1 MGTALDSES
10 HSQEGSDVRMLTFG
24 LQKSC
29 QSRFG
34 PRVGRIILAAPREE
48 CTTDIAIDGTSSVTL
63 DTPNILVGTSRGVV
77 PHLSRDHCNS
87 ADAIKWI
94 NVPFESFIEQSPPVP
109 TLQTGPDPL
118 HNFLGF
124 DKRRHIVSLCLR
136 DPMDTREMP
145 PNGNAYV
152 SALCV
157 RGVRK
162 VTPSDWR
169 KYVYKLQPDVVFAL
183 SDTPFTAP
191 PHSQKRVTKSIERS
205 IAWLV
210 DILRSLEYP
219 VRPCSLPISGQPS
232 QHPLNVFVN
241 MAGGTSIP
249 AREAFAHSLSEELY
263 GPDLEAVKPIKRL
276 DDGVVGYSF
285 DLATLRGSI
294 PKPLCLLRRTQVNN
308 VLQQESPNML
318 QDAVKLIEIPTPEN
332 GDIHTPPPLP
342 SRIAESAVL
351 PDAASLLQASLKQ
364 LPDGKPR
371 LVTGVRSP
379 HEMLR
384 LIRDVGV
391 DIFDADLAIA
401 AAHVGVA
408 LDFAFPLPPDLGPS
422 EEGKKKD
429 VGHNLYDQGYAHQY
443 GRLSDCLAGAAESQS
458 QFPTPLPICPCIACS
473 PRSPTSHILHSK
485 ADVQSYEERDRSG
498 KVVYNPPRSRGY
510 LHHLLHTHEMSAHT
524 MLVAHNLAVLDR
536 FLFGVRDVLAG
547 RRDGINKGE
556 GEDGISRFT
565 AEVNRFESVYDE
577 SMEVIHVARKC
588 WHEVDLARGKGRLW
602 REKEKQVLVE
612 AEGVSGG

>member
-10 HSQEGSDVRMLTFG
+10 HSQGGSDVRMLTFG

-48 CTTDIAIDGTSSVTL
+48 CTTNIAIDGTSSVTL

-109 TLQTGPDPL
+109 TLQTRPDPL

-124 DKRRHIVSLCLR
+124 DKRKHIVSLCLR

-145 PNGNAYV
+145 PNGNAYM

-162 VTPSDWR
+162 VTLSDWR

-210 DILRSLEYP
+210 DMLRPLERSVPSSSLTT
-219 VRPCSLPISGQPS
+219 SGKPS

-249 AREAFAHSLSEELY
+249 AQLC
-263 GPDLEAVKPIKRL
+263 GPDLEAVKPTKRL

-294 PKPLCLLRRTQVNN
+294 PKPLCPPRRTQPNN

-332 GDIHTPPPLP
+332 GDIHTPSPLP
-342 SRIAESAVL
+342 SRIPESAML
-351 PDAASLLQASLKQ
+351 PDTASLLQASLKQ
-364 LPDGKPR
+364 LPEGKPR
-371 LVTGVRSP
+371 L
-379 HEMLR
+379 MLR

-408 LDFAFPLPPDLGPS
+408 LDFAFPLPPDHGPS

-429 VGHNLYDQGYAHQY
+429 VGHNLYDQGYARQY
-443 GRLSDCLAGAAESQS
+443 GRLSDCLAGAAEPQS
-458 QFPTPLPICPCIACS
+458 QFSAPLPICPCIACS

-524 MLVAHNLAVLDR
+524 MLAAHNLAVLDR

-547 RRDGINKGE
+547 GRDGISKGE
-556 GEDGISRFT
+556 GEDRISRF
-565 AEVNRFESVYDE
+565 AVEVNRFESVYDE

-588 WHEVDLARGKGRLW
+588 WHQVDLARGKGRLG
-602 REKEKQVLVE
+602 REKEKQALIE